1 MADGDA
7 AQLDKHF
14 GIPGQISFAAGP
26 GGLTVAELRNPFATA
41 QIALHGGHVLSYQP
55 AGQAPVLWVSS
66 HSRYE
71 PGTAIRGGIPVCWPW
86 FADHPSDATK
96 PAHGLAR
103 TATWEV
109 VQALTNAWGAG
120 QLRLRLEPNAATRA
134 LWPFSFRLELVVTV
148 GAVLEVELMAGN
160 TGHEPF
166 RCTAAL
172 HSYFAVRDA
181 TQVRVRGLEG
191 RRYIDKVDGGR
202 TKVQEGAVTISGEVD
217 RVYLDSDGAC
227 AIEDPVAGRRIEIAK
242 SGSRSTVVWNPGPE
256 KARRMRD
263 FGDEEYRETVCVE
276 TANVGEDIV
285 TIAPGGE
292 HRLRAAINAT
302 AL

>member
-1 MADGDA
+1 MADSDA

-66 HSRYE
+66 QSRYE

-96 PAHGLAR
+96 PAHGFAR

-109 VQALTNAWGAG
+109 DQALTNAWGAG

-148 GAVLEVELMAGN
+148 GAALEVELVANN
-160 TGHEPF
+160 TGEEPL

-181 TQVRVRGLEG
+181 AQVRVRGLEG

-202 TKVQEGAVTISGEVD
+202 TKVQDGAVTISGEVD
-217 RVYLDSDGAC
+217 RVYLDSDGPC
-227 AIEDPVAGRRIEIAK
+227 AIEDPVAGQRIEIAK

-256 KARRMRD
+256 KAQRMRD
-263 FGDEEYRETVCVE
+263 FGDQEYRETVCVE
-276 TANVGEDIV
+276 TANAGDDVV
-285 TIAPGGE
+285 TVAPGGE
-292 HRLRAAINAT
+292 HRLRAAINVT